1 MMRVRVK
8 LPGFCMNRTA
18 VHVPARNSPSQ
29 LYKKAIDLIKSDDNK
44 SEFSSKNSIEM
55 NYNTDESKT
64 DSENGINNRVMVMV
78 DTSLEAKSALQWALT
93 HTVQS
98 HDTIILLS
106 VIKPTQRGENE
117 NSETNQRAYE
127 LLYSMKTM
135 CQTKRPEVQVEI
147 AVEEGKEKGPAIVE
161 AAKQRKVSLLVLG
174 QRKRSIMW
182 RLRRIWSRK
191 KSKNRVVEHCIQNAK
206 CLTIAVR
213 RKSRKYGGYLITTK
227 RHKDFWLLA

>member
-8 LPGFCMNRTA
+8 LPGFCMNRTV
-18 VHVPARNSPSQ
+18 VHVRARSPSN
-29 LYKKAIDLIKSDDNK
+29 LYKKTLNLIKSDDNK

-64 DSENGINNRVMVMV
+64 DSENGIDNRVMVVV
-78 DTSLEAKSALQWALT
+78 DPSLEAKNALQWALT

-98 HDTIILLS
+98 QDTIVLLS
-106 VIKPTQRGENE
+106 VIKPSQQGENTNGE
-117 NSETNQRAYE
+117 NNLRAYE
-127 LLYSMKTM
+127 LLYSMKNI
-135 CQTKRPEVQVEI
+135 CQTKLPGVQVEI
-147 AVEEGKEKGPAIVE
+147 AVQEGKEKGPIIVE
-161 AAKQRKVSLLVLG
+161 ATKQRKVSLLVLG

-182 RLRRIWSRK
+182 RLHRIWSGK

-213 RKSRKYGGYLITTK
+213 RKRKFGGYLITTK
-227 RHKDFWLLA
+227 RHKNFWLLA

>member
-18 VHVPARNSPSQ
+18 VHSPSQ
-29 LYKKAIDLIKSDDNK
+29 MYKKALDLIKSDDNK
-44 SEFSSKNSIEM
+44 SEFSSKNSVEM
-55 NYNTDESKT
+55 NYNTDESSKT
-64 DSENGINNRVMVMV
+64 DSENGINNRVMVLV
-78 DTSLEAKSALQWALT
+78 DASLEAKNALQWALT
-93 HTVQS
+93 HTVQNQ
-98 HDTIILLS
+98 DTIVLLS
-106 VIKPTQRGENE
+106 VVKPSQQGEN
-117 NSETNQRAYE
+117 NQKACE
-127 LLYSMKTM
+127 LLYSMKTL
-135 CQTKRPEVQVEI
+135 CQTKRPGLQVEI
-147 AVEEGKEKGPAIVE
+147 AVQEAKEKGPVIVE

-182 RLRRIWSRK
+182 RLRRMWSGK
-191 KSKNRVVEHCIQNAK
+191 KSKNKVVEHCIHNAK

>member
-18 VHVPARNSPSQ
+18 VHVRSRNSPSQ
-29 LYKKAIDLIKSDDNK
+29 LYKKTLNLINSDDNK

-64 DSENGINNRVMVMV
+64 DSENGINNRVMVVV

-106 VIKPTQRGENE
+106 VIKPSQQGENA
-117 NSETNQRAYE
+117 NSENNQRAYE
-127 LLYSMKTM
+127 HLYSMKTM
-135 CQTKRPEVQVEI
+135 CQTKRPGVQVEI
-147 AVEEGKEKGPAIVE
+147 AVQEGKEKGPVIVE
-161 AAKQRKVSLLVLG
+161 EAKQRKVSLLVLG

-182 RLRRIWSRK
+182 RLRRVWSGK

-213 RKSRKYGGYLITTK
+213 RKSSKYGGYLITTK

>member
-1 MMRVRVK
+1 
-8 LPGFCMNRTA
+8 MNRTA
-18 VHVPARNSPSQ
+18 VHVRSRNSPSQ
-29 LYKKAIDLIKSDDNK
+29 LYKKTLNLINSDDNK

-64 DSENGINNRVMVMV
+64 DSENGINNRVMVVV

-106 VIKPTQRGENE
+106 VIKPSQQGENANSE
-117 NSETNQRAYE
+117 NSQRAYE

-135 CQTKRPEVQVEI
+135 CQTKRPGVQVEL
-147 AVEEGKEKGPAIVE
+147 AVQEGKEKGPVIVE

-174 QRKRSIMW
+174 QRKRWIMW
-182 RLRRIWSRK
+182 RLGRIWSRK

-213 RKSRKYGGYLITTK
+213 RKSSKYGGYLITTK